1 MKFERSIFSPQKI
14 QDFFETDL
22 SQIEKLYSDFSK
34 LSENQTLYFLS
45 EEEFQRVLKNPEK
58 VKEALGHIINEVY
71 FRFQFLFFINL
82 FKFLKHIESL
92 IYSWNNNN
100 YLGWVLFG
108 RSVIELC
115 AVFNHFYMKLKKYD
129 PIRTDYTVEEIQT
142 IEEILLE
149 YSHGTRFDW
158 DSLIIGDFDKLKEEF
173 TAKGELKQAINVLTA
188 IDKLTKL
195 RPSFYDLRSVYN
207 ILSDYAHPNMGS
219 HSIFIDLPDEVMEP
233 IPNRLS
239 LNVNQSRGEFI
250 IVSSLKQITICLSWI
265 GHLLQETLKIIA
277 AWGGYTDS
285 KTFKVRF
292 PDTMAVLRLKKNIEP
307 SASH

>member
-1 MKFERSIFSPQKI
+1 MKFDRSVFSQQII
-14 QDFFETDL
+14 QAYFEKDL

-34 LSENQTLYFLS
+34 ISDNQTLYFIS
-45 EEEFQRVLKNPEK
+45 EEEFQRVLKNPKK
-58 VKEALGHIINEVY
+58 VKEALGHIINEIY
-71 FRFQFLFFINL
+71 FRFQFLFFTNL

-92 IYSWNNNN
+92 IYSWNSNN

-115 AVFNHFYMKLKKYD
+115 AVFNHFDVKLKKYD
-129 PIRTDYTVEEIQT
+129 PIRTNYSVDEIQK
-142 IEEILLE
+142 IEDILIE

-158 DSLIIGDFDKLKEEF
+158 DSLIKGDFEKLKKEF

-195 RPSFYDLRSVYN
+195 RPAFYELRSVYN

-219 HSIFIDLPDEVMEP
+219 HCIFIDLPDEVIEP
-233 IPNRLS
+233 MPNRLS

-265 GHLLQETLKIIA
+265 GHLLQETSRIIA
-277 AWGGYTDS
+277 AWEGYTES
-285 KTFKVRF
+285 KTFTVRF
-292 PDTMAVLRLKKNIEP
+292 PDTMGILKLK
-307 SASH
+307 